1 MRRLA
6 AILAAPALRS
16 HGPSCSDSPAAD
28 VGGLRARLAD
38 LARRWEAAANSAS
51 RVAHGRTGSAAAA
64 ASGRAEAGREC
75 ARQLLALID
84 RLED

>member
-16 HGPSCSDSPAAD
+16 HGPSCSDSAD